1 MATAYLYKTLGTPTN
16 TKKYTFS
23 TWVKRA
29 LASNEEVLISGG
41 TSGSNGD
48 FLVFR
53 TTDQLE
59 WQMYHGTN
67 TGILKT
73 DRLFRD
79 PSAWYHIVIAYDS
92 ANATAGDRMKMY
104 INGVEE
110 TSFATDTN
118 PPQDTVSLIN
128 SAVQNNIGYDTY
140 GLATSAYF
148 SGVMAHTQLCDG
160 QAYAASDFGETDST
174 SGIWVAK
181 TSPSVTY
188 GDNGFFLKYQDT
200 SNYGDDSSGNTNDF
214 TMSGT
219 ITQTKD
225 TPDNNFATLNPLNM
239 TTVYQP
245 TFSNGNTTVVSQDGS
260 GNYWGSASTLGMK
273 SGKWYAE
280 FKAISASHKP
290 SFGITQAPNEC
301 AYWESYLGK
310 RLYDYAY
317 ISDGGIYNN
326 DSETASWGNTFTTGD
341 IIMVALDLDNNK
353 IYFGKN
359 GTWENSGDPTSGAT
373 GTGAAYTITS
383 TDASTPGLEAS
394 GYYHFACS
402 DQGSGQDTM
411 AVNFGN
417 GYFQTTAVTSEGTS
431 SSGDDSVWEYNCPS
445 GYYGLNTKNLGSY
458 S

>member
-59 WQMYHGTN
+59 WQMYHGSN

-73 DRLFRD
+73 NRLFRD
-79 PSAWYHIVIAYDS
+79 PSAWYHIVITYDS

-104 INGVEE
+104 VNGVEE

-118 PPQDTVSLIN
+118 PPQDTVSYIN

-160 QAYAASDFGETDST
+160 QAYAASDFGQTDST

-188 GDNGFFLKYQDT
+188 GNNGFFLKYQDT
-200 SNYGDDSSGNTNDF
+200 SAFGDDSSGNNNDF

-225 TPDNNFATLNPLNM
+225 TPDNNFATWNPLA
-239 TTVYQP
+239 QP
-245 TFSNGNTTVVSQDGS
+245 NGTLSNGNTSNS
-260 GNYWGSASTLGMK
+260 GCEDIGATLGAIK
-273 SGKWYAE
+273 GKWYWE
-280 FKAISASHKP
+280 YKRTNTTNSLHY
-290 SFGITQAPNEC
+290 GICSTIHGFNCAPQQMLNTGTNAVGSC
-301 AYWESYLGK
+301 I
-310 RLYDYAY
+310 Y
-317 ISDGGIYNN
+317 ISEGG
-326 DSETASWGNTFTTGD
+326 TGNTTYGSAGGGFSSPSYSVPAFSIANGD
-341 IIMVALDLDNNK
+341 VVGCALD
-353 IYFGKN
+353 ISTSSGTVEWFKN
-359 GTWENSGDPTSGAT
+359 GTSLGTASFTYDQVTEVYPFIRMNSGAT
-373 GTGAAYTITS
+373 
-383 TDASTPGLEAS
+383 TDT
-394 GYYHFACS
+394 
-402 DQGSGQDTM
+402 
-411 AVNFGN
+411 NFGN
-417 GYFQTTAVTSEGTS
+417 GYFGTTAISSAGTS
-431 SSGDDSVWEYNCPS
+431 SSGDDSVWEYNCPADH
-445 GYYGLNTKNLGSY
+445 YGFNTKNIATYG
-458 S
+458 